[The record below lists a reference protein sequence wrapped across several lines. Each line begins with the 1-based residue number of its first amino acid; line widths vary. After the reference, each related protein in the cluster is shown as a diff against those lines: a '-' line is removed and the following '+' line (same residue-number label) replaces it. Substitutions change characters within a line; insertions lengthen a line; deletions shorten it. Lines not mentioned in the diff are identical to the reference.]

1 MELQEKAGRDRGRV
15 LFVAGFRPFF
25 LAAALHAVL
34 ALPLWLLIFSG
45 AVEPPLAIA
54 PSLWHAHE
62 MLFGYLAAVLAG
74 FLLTAVPN
82 WTGRLPISGPPLA
95 GLFSL
100 WLLGRAAQAPGL
112 MLGPLSAVLDVLFLL
127 VLSAVIGREIWAG
140 RNLRNLPICLLV
152 ACFAAANIGFHL
164 LARNGDAAGFLR
176 AGVAVAALLIALV
189 GGRVV
194 PSFTRNWMAK
204 RGEAKLPQ
212 PFGGFDKA
220 CLVVTAVALLA
231 WVLQLEGRLVG
242 LLLIAAG
249 LLLLLR
255 LLRWRGWRSLAE
267 PLVLVLHLGYA
278 WLPLGLLLLG
288 LAALRPDAVP
298 QSSGLHALTAGAVGL
313 MTLAIM
319 TRATLGHT
327 GRPLTAGPATRAIY
341 FLVLVGALLRVSAPW
356 LPLDQMGLMIASGLL
371 WSGGFLGFVLVYGPM
386 LWGWRGSGVAKGP

>member
-1 MELQEKAGRDRGRV
+1 MESKAGRYHGAV
-15 LFVAGFRPFF
+15 LFTVGFRPFF

-45 AVEPPLAIA
+45 RIGPPLAVA

-62 MLFGYLAAVLAG
+62 MLFGYLAAVVAG

-95 GLFSL
+95 GLFLL
-100 WLLGRAAQAPGL
+100 WLLGRVAQAPGL
-112 MLGPLSAVLDVLFLL
+112 TLGPVSSLLDVLFLVAL
-127 VLSAVIGREIWAG
+127 TAVIGREVWAG
-140 RNLRNLPICLLV
+140 RNLRNLPVCLLV
-152 ACFAAANIGFHL
+152 GGFAAANIGFHL
-164 LARNGDAAGFLR
+164 HATEGFASGYLR
-176 AGVAVAALLIALV
+176 GGVAVAALLIALV

-194 PSFTRNWMAK
+194 PSFTRNWMVK
-204 RGEAKLPQ
+204 RCEAKLPR
-212 PFGGFDKA
+212 PFGRFDKA
-220 CLVVTAVALLA
+220 SLAVTTLALLA
-231 WVLQLEGRLVG
+231 WVLQPEGRAAG
-242 LLLIAAG
+242 PLLIAAG

-288 LAALRPDAVP
+288 LAALVPEAVP

-327 GRPLTAGPATRAIY
+327 GRPLTAGTATRTIY
-341 FLVLVGALLRVSAPW
+341 ALVLAGAALRVAAPW
-356 LPLDQMGLMIASGLL
+356 LPLDQMAVMMLSGLL

-386 LWGWRGSGVAKGP
+386 LLRRRAA

>member
-1 MELQEKAGRDRGRV
+1 MEVRRRAGRSVGAV
-15 LFVAGFRPFF
+15 LFAEGFRPFF
-25 LAAALHAVL
+25 LAAAIQALL

-45 AVEPPLAIA
+45 RLDPPPAVDPAA
-54 PSLWHAHE
+54 WHAHE
-62 MLFGYLAAVLAG
+62 MLFGYLAAALAG

-82 WTGRLPISGPPLA
+82 WTGRLPISGLPLA

-100 WLLGRAAQAPGL
+100 WLLGRVAQLPGL
-112 MLGPLSAVLDVLFLL
+112 LPGAPSAVLDVLFLL
-127 VLSAVIGREIWAG
+127 ALAAVIWREILAG

-152 ACFAAANIGFHL
+152 TCFAAANVGFHL
-164 LARNGDAAGFLR
+164 LAREGDAAGFLR
-176 AGVAVAALLIALV
+176 GGIAVAALLIALV

-220 CLVVTAVALLA
+220 CLAVTAAALA
-231 WVLQLEGRLVG
+231 FWVLQPLGRPAA
-242 LLLIAAG
+242 LLMIAAG
-249 LLLLLR
+249 LLQLLR

-288 LAALRPDAVP
+288 LAALDPEAVP

-327 GRPLTAGPATRAIY
+327 GRPLTAGPATQAIY
-341 FLVLVGALLRVSAPW
+341 ALVLIGALLRVAAPW
-356 LPLDQMGLMIASGLL
+356 LPFEQTAVLVISGLL

-386 LWGWRGSGVAKGP
+386 LLRRRGA